1 MSEEAPPVR
10 RRQGILGNSDTMRL
24 RDGAGREA
32 EQKAVQAGSEAAV
45 LVAQGNNVTV
55 LYEYKYLASV
65 KTGYK

>member
-24 RDGAGREA
+24 RDGAGMEA
-32 EQKAVQAGSEAAV
+32 EQKAEQAGSEAAV
-45 LVAQGNNVTV
+45 LVAQGTV
-55 LYEYKYLASV
+55 FYEYKYLASV